1 MSPAFKRFPLFRFLA
16 SLKITLLLF
25 LVFAVSIAAAT
36 FLEGSYGLEG
46 ARGMVYDALWFEI
59 LLAALTINLVAL
71 LLLRMPYRRRQTGFV
86 MVHIAVILILLSAGI
101 TRFFGYE
108 GNMPI
113 REGQSTD
120 YLYSRLQY
128 IGLSNDG
135 ASEYKPI
142 NLYRPGKQS
151 FRKSYQLGEERY
163 RVSVREYWPHYEE
176 TLQEGEGGVSALNY
190 ATFTQGSMKQGT
202 IFVGDTQ
209 SLGSLQVHFVKDA
222 LPAVKGGG
230 NYGSLEI
237 PSEGDPVSLLLTPNL
252 PLEKKVGDRIF
263 RILEFHPDYARR
275 DMVHAPE
282 EMKNPMIRVEVE
294 GPEGVL
300 GERILFAFFP
310 DFGMGHAG
318 QSEELAQLPLR
329 YRYENGLALLL
340 KADGSLEARASVD
353 MEKVDM
359 ETGEAKETLT
369 AGTTFSVGEKE
380 VLRAGD
386 FSFVPVEIYESA
398 IWVPG
403 PSENEK
409 KPAGVWVEVRNPE
422 GESGKIL
429 LTQGGRG
436 ANRLTLG
443 DETLSLH
450 WGSRKIQL
458 DYSLYLDDFQL
469 LTYPGSNN
477 PASYESHVRLF
488 DEEAGIDGQEFR
500 IYMNHPLSHR
510 GNKHFQSSY
519 DPDRKGTVLSV
530 NHDPGKWPTYISY
543 ILITLGFIL
552 VLAKNWIWPVGKASS

>member
-1 MSPAFKRFPLFRFLA
+1 
-16 SLKITLLLF
+16 
-25 LVFAVSIAAAT
+25 
-36 FLEGSYGLEG
+36 
-46 ARGMVYDALWFEI
+46 
-59 LLAALTINLVAL
+59 
-71 LLLRMPYRRRQTGFV
+71 
-86 MVHIAVILILLSAGI
+86 
-101 TRFFGYE
+101 
-108 GNMPI
+108 
-113 REGQSTD
+113 
-120 YLYSRLQY
+120 
-128 IGLSNDG
+128 
-135 ASEYKPI
+135 
-142 NLYRPGKQS
+142 
-151 FRKSYQLGEERY
+151 
-163 RVSVREYWPHYEE
+163 
-176 TLQEGEGGVSALNY
+176 
-190 ATFTQGSMKQGT
+190 
-202 IFVGDTQ
+202 
-209 SLGSLQVHFVKDA
+209 
-222 LPAVKGGG
+222 
-230 NYGSLEI
+230 
-237 PSEGDPVSLLLTPNL
+237 
-252 PLEKKVGDRIF
+252 
-263 RILEFHPDYARR
+263 
-275 DMVHAPE
+275 
-282 EMKNPMIRVEVE
+282 
-294 GPEGVL
+294 
-300 GERILFAFFP
+300 
-310 DFGMGHAG
+310 
-318 QSEELAQLPLR
+318 
-329 YRYENGLALLL
+329 
-340 KADGSLEARASVD
+340 